1 MIMSKKD
8 KKRAAQVSRSFLTE
22 DENIGDSP
30 FKNVVLKE
38 KKEETVKKPKPASSG
53 KKPSQIVQ
61 GYDPSASFKDILYN
75 WEHTGNP
82 YALPSKGKK
91 EEIKA
96 KQPSF
101 ADIFSQWENQK
112 NPKQKSKNN
121 EVKRVSPEYKPT
133 KDFGSLLDQFEGNVV
148 KPNNSETVI
157 KAHTQD
163 PPKATFFK
171 EMDEDDERPNSVSW
185 SVFGDNKPIKREE
198 KKEEVKKERVEDR
211 KVNRVSPKYTPT
223 QDFGSLLSSFEKGER
238 GEVKNQKKVEKPKKE
253 EIIPQKPTF
262 FKEKE
267 EDDERPSSVAWSV
280 FGDNKPIKR
289 EEKKI
294 EKVVETK
301 EKVEVKRVSP
311 EYKPTKDFGS
321 LLSSFEEKNIPKTNS
336 TETVKEEESLPKTT
350 FFKEKE
356 EDDER
361 PSSVA
366 WSVFGDNKPIKREK
380 NREEEAVIEKEV
392 EQSEKVEVK
401 RVSPEYKPTK
411 DFGSLLSSF
420 EEKIIPKTSI
430 TEPLKEEEI
439 TPKTTFFKEKEED
452 DERPSSVAWS
462 VFGDNKP
469 IKREEKKEEF
479 IEEISTPQPE
489 IPVVKKVPVKK
500 SKLFNESV
508 EKIHQK
514 SFEDILKEKGE
525 LKSKVR
531 EKTLS
536 ELRVML
542 PLSTLDLH
550 GLTYNEAE
558 SEINKFL
565 DEAIASNIQ
574 KVAIIH
580 GKGLH
585 SQDGVGV
592 LKDLVYKIIND
603 KGIARDITV
612 PKPQYG
618 GSGAVWIILKK
629 EEKEM
634 S

>member
-38 KKEETVKKPKPASSG
+38 KKEEEVKKPKPASSG
-53 KKPSQIVQ
+53 KKPSQIVH

-96 KQPSF
+96 KQTSF

-223 QDFGSLLSSFEKGER
+223 QDFGSLLSSFEKG
-238 GEVKNQKKVEKPKKE
+238 GKVEVKEQKKALKPKKLE
-253 EIIPQKPTF
+253 VLPQKPTF
-262 FKEKE
+262 FREKE
-267 EDDERPSSVAWSV
+267 ENDERPSTVAWSV

-289 EEKKI
+289 EEKKA
-294 EKVVETK
+294 EKVEKEVEPL
-301 EKVEVKRVSP
+301 ENVEVKRVSP
-311 EYKPTKDFGS
+311 EYKPTKDFGA
-321 LLSSFEEKNIPKTNS
+321 LLSSFEEKIIPKAS
-336 TETVKEEESLPKTT
+336 VIEIVKEEESLPKPT

-361 PSSVA
+361 PSTVA
-366 WSVFGDNKPIKREK
+366 WSIFGDNKPII
-380 NREEEAVIEKEV
+380 REEKKEEVVEEKE
-392 EQSEKVEVK
+392 EEHKVEVK
-401 RVSPEYKPTK
+401 RVSAEYKPTK
-411 DFGSLLSSF
+411 DFGSLLTSF
-420 EEKIIPKTSI
+420 EEKIIPKSSFS
-430 TEPLKEEEI
+430 EPVKEEEI

-452 DERPSSVAWS
+452 DERPSTVAWS

>member
-38 KKEETVKKPKPASSG
+38 KKEEEVKKPKPASSG

-96 KQPSF
+96 KQTSF

-148 KPNNSETVI
+148 KPQN
-157 KAHTQD
+157 
-163 PPKATFFK
+163 
-171 EMDEDDERPNSVSW
+171 
-185 SVFGDNKPIKREE
+185 NKPLVKAPIK
-198 KKEEVKKERVEDR
+198 
-211 KVNRVSPKYTPT
+211 
-223 QDFGSLLSSFEKGER
+223 
-238 GEVKNQKKVEKPKKE
+238 
-253 EIIPQKPTF
+253 EIQKPTF

-289 EEKKI
+289 EEKKEEVKEKVEDKKVNRVSPKYTPTQDFGSLLSSFEKGGKGEVEKQNKVEKPKKQEVI
-294 EKVVETK
+294 PQKPTFFKEKEEDDERPSSVAWSVFGDNKPINREEKKEEKVEKVVEPS

-336 TETVKEEESLPKTT
+336 TETVKEEESLPKPT

-361 PSSVA
+361 PTSVA
-366 WSVFGDNKPIKREK
+366 WSVFGDNKPIKREEK
-380 NREEEAVIEKEV
+380 KEEKVEKVV
-392 EQSEKVEVK
+392 ETKEKVEVK

-411 DFGSLLSSF
+411 DFGSLLTSY
-420 EEKIIPKTSI
+420 EENLTPQELKK
-430 TEPLKEEEI
+430 EPIKEEE
-439 TPKTTFFKEKEED
+439 TLPKPTFFKQKEED
-452 DERPSSVAWS
+452 DERPISVAWS

-469 IKREEKKEEF
+469 INREEKKEEV
-479 IEEISTPQPE
+479 IEEIATPKPE
-489 IPVVKKVPVKK
+489 IPLIKKAPVKK

-508 EKIHQK
+508 EKIPQK

-525 LKSKVR
+525 LKAKVR

-550 GLTYNEAE
+550 GLTYSEAE

-565 DEAIASNIQ
+565 DEAIESNIQ

-618 GSGAVWIILKK
+618 GSGAVWIIIKK
-629 EEKEM
+629 IEKEM